1 MFRIRQVHDAVTTQN
16 QLAISAVLRIY
27 EEAFSYDPQ
36 YAAKIAQ
43 ILQFTSDKDSDVILL
58 VAEGQKNRSLGF
70 ALSFHFTRQRYGFL
84 DYLISHPRRNARGY
98 GGALYEAACEW
109 LLQRKA
115 KGLFM
120 DVPPDDVD
128 LLIEKKRLGVNKRRL
143 GFYER
148 FGARPVINTAYETT
162 THRANV
168 GHGTYLVYDDLDT
181 GKPLTR
187 KDLRAFVK

>member
-1 MFRIRQVHDAVTTQN
+1 
-16 QLAISAVLRIY
+16 
-27 EEAFSYDPQ
+27 
-36 YAAKIAQ
+36 
-43 ILQFTSDKDSDVILL
+43 
-58 VAEGQKNRSLGF
+58 
-70 ALSFHFTRQRYGFL
+70 
-84 DYLISHPRRNARGY
+84 
-98 GGALYEAACEW
+98 
-109 LLQRKA
+109 
-115 KGLFM
+115 
-120 DVPPDDVD
+120 
-128 LLIEKKRLGVNKRRL
+128 VNKRRL